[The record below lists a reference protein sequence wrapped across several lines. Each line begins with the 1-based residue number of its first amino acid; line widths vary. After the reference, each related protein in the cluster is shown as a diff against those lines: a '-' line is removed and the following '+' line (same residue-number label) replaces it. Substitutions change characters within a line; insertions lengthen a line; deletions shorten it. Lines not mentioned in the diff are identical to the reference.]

1 MNISHIQYKTEFDL
15 IIRKPS
21 KQQFKMLHI
30 SLILIFVLIKF
41 FLNQIKS
48 SQMYN
53 KIITV
58 GIGDS
63 TNDLEMLNNV
73 DYACV
78 VKSKNNSDLMKKIDS
93 SKIVVSTN
101 HAPNGWAECINNI
114 FSQIKSK
121 EHTYV

>member
-1 MNISHIQYKTEFDL
+1 
-15 IIRKPS
+15 
-21 KQQFKMLHI
+21 
-30 SLILIFVLIKF
+30 
-41 FLNQIKS
+41 
-48 SQMYN
+48 MYN